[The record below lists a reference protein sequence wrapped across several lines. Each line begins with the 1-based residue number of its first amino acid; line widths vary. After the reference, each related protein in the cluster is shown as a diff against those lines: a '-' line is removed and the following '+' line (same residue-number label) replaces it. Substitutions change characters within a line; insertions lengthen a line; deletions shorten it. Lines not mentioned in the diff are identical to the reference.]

1 MWALFPRPV
10 RCTPAPVVP
19 HPSDP
24 YSPLLSATARLLRP
38 LVRLLIR
45 SGVTCPIL
53 MDVLRGVYVDVAR
66 QMLPDERARTDS
78 RLSVMTGIHR
88 KELRRY
94 REAGGAPPPQP
105 PALGVQLVAR
115 WLGEP
120 GLQDTAGHPLP
131 LPRSA
136 PEGQPS
142 FESLVAGVTRDIRP
156 RAVLDDWM
164 NGGIVAPDPDGN
176 LVLQSAAFLPKAG
189 SAEQLFFLGR
199 NTHDHLAAATAN
211 VGPDRPATPFL
222 DRSVH
227 YDGLSAAAAARLA
240 ATAREAAVRMI
251 LDVNRQALAIAEH
264 DDSVTPP
271 GTHRPHRVNL
281 GAYLFEAGGE

>member
-1 MWALFPRPV
+1 MDK
-10 RCTPAPVVP
+10 

-24 YSPLLSATARLLRP
+24 SSPLLSATARLLRP

-45 SGVTCPIL
+45 SGVTCPTL
-53 MDVLRGVYVDVAR
+53 VDVVRGVYVDVAR
-66 QMLPDERARTDS
+66 GMLPDERARTDS

-120 GLQDTAGHPLP
+120 GLQDDAGQPIP

-136 PEGQPS
+136 PDGRPS
-142 FESLVAGVTRDIRP
+142 FESLVAGTTRDVRP
-156 RAVLDDWM
+156 RAVLDDWL
-164 NGGIVAPDPDGN
+164 GQGLVAANAAGD
-176 LVLQSAAFLPKAG
+176 LVLQSAAFLPRPG

-211 VGPDRPATPFL
+211 AGPDRPATPFL

-240 ATAREAAVRMI
+240 SVARDAATRMI
-251 LDVNRQALAIAEH
+251 LDVNRQALAIAEQ
-264 DDSVTPP
+264 DDADAPAGTP
-271 GTHRPHRVNL
+271 RPHRVNL
-281 GAYLFEAGGE
+281 GAYLFEATDE